1 MMPKLILVDFFG
13 RFQVPSRDYL
23 PVALAASGNFA
34 FFGPGYVDDKTLKRG
49 FKRFAED
56 HGASVVVVTEHIAFA
71 GINFEH
77 GSAWQTYRRYVSN
90 ASRTHIELLP
100 LIAREISETD
110 LVKVLCMFESDFYSM
125 SSDRVAAAGK
135 YDAILGFGPQFVRP
149 LSELPDWPNETFAYL
164 CQDNVA
170 YLFDGIK
177 NKVAC
182 LPHFVADSE
191 FSWSPLAGRKFD
203 WCVAGISYFYR
214 ARAARAL
221 DNTGFQ
227 EGRSLIGRLL
237 LNPRFPNSIR
247 EVGLSIYQGS
257 FRKMLRTSKYAY
269 TCGSAL
275 QYPLRKFFE
284 IPSAGAVLVC
294 KPFSGFAAAGFRHEE
309 NCVVC
314 EPEDVVEAHRWL
326 ESDPERAQRIADA
339 GRTLVLRQHSVTARA
354 RQFAETFAA
363 IADGSFAGGEWVDGK
378 YVVHRKSA
386 AAHLRAGRAS

>member
-1 MMPKLILVDFFG
+1 MAPKLIFVDFLG
-13 RFQVPSRDYL
+13 RFQVPSRDYV
-23 PVALAASGNFA
+23 PAALAASGNFV
-34 FFGPGYVDDKTLKRG
+34 FYGPGYVDDKTLKAG
-49 FKRFAED
+49 FKKFAED
-56 HGASVVVVTEHIAFA
+56 QGASVVVVTEHIAFA
-71 GINFEH
+71 EINFQH
-77 GSAWQTYRRYVSN
+77 QRAWQAYRRYISN
-90 ASRTHIELLP
+90 ASRAHIELLP
-100 LIAREISETD
+100 IISREIFEAS
-110 LVKVLCMFESDFYSM
+110 LIKVLCMFESDFYSM
-125 SSDRVAAAGK
+125 SPDRVAVARK
-135 YDAILGFGPQFVRP
+135 YDAIVGFGHQFIRP
-149 LSELPDWPNETFAYL
+149 LSELPDWPNETFGPL

-170 YLFDGIK
+170 LLFDSIK
-177 NKVAC
+177 SKVAC

-191 FSWSPLAGRKFD
+191 FSWSPLAGRRFD

-214 ARAARAL
+214 ARAAKAL
-221 DNTGFQ
+221 ESIGFQ
-227 EGRSLIGRLL
+227 EGRSMIGRVL
-237 LNPRFPNSIR
+237 LNFRLPNSVK

-294 KPFSGFAAAGFRHEE
+294 KPFSGFAAAGFKHGE

-314 EPEDVVEAHRWL
+314 EPEDVMEAHRWL
-326 ESDPERAQRIADA
+326 ESDPDRAQRIADA

-363 IADGSFAGGEWVDGK
+363 IADGSFAGGEWIDGE

-386 AAHLRAGRAS
+386 SAHSFQGQTS